1 MPRHVGHITGWLWLE
16 GTSSSPSPLLK
27 QGWLPRSM
35 SRLQS
40 QTLEVAGFS
49 GGRRE
54 DFSEDAPTGW
64 QKMPFCIMKRR
75 AGGGPGL
82 EWKWVLATRKYMGPT
97 EVGAAPRKTKNSP
110 KSHQC
115 SFIRAHGAELGA
127 VL

>member
-64 QKMPFCIMKRR
+64 QKMPFCIMKQR
-75 AGGGPGL
+75 AGGDRGWSRNGFWPQGNIWVPQKWGL
-82 EWKWVLATRKYMGPT
+82 PQGRPRIVQNPISAVSSVPT
-97 EVGAAPRKTKNSP
+97 ELS
-110 KSHQC
+110 
-115 SFIRAHGAELGA
+115 
-127 VL
+127 